1 MRGRRILVAI
11 VGLAQGAI
19 GVLTGFMAFL
29 LCFDF
34 LGTQTAFNVSS
45 EHVPLFLLML
55 GVFSSFSVISAFFL
69 VHEGFG

>member
-1 MRGRRILVAI
+1 MAI

-19 GVLTGFMAFL
+19 GVLTGFLAFL
-29 LCFDF
+29 LFFDF
-34 LGTQTAFNVSS
+34 FGAQAAFNVSS

-55 GVFSSFSVISAFFL
+55 GVFSSFSVTSAFFL